1 MTLARMLRLH
11 VAAAELVAGGI
22 PSFTPFARSNKWLKM
37 SLDPG
42 VSHLPGLSIWG
53 QVTDCRPNN
62 EPKASGCKSKAFQCC
77 GFEECCPAAVS
88 IYLLTDRG
96 SRVVGITILAGRRL
110 DNLRSAGV
118 TTGLGSGIGTSA
130 TASGSRTSHWHIL

>member
-1 MTLARMLRLH
+1 VAEDEFRSWSVPAQVYRL
-11 VAAAELVAGGI
+11 
-22 PSFTPFARSNKWLKM
+22 
-37 SLDPG
+37 
-42 VSHLPGLSIWG
+42 IWG
-53 QVTDCRPNN
+53 QVTDWRPNN

-96 SRVVGITILAGRRL
+96 SRVVGIAILAGRL
-110 DNLRSAGV
+110 DNLRSAG
-118 TTGLGSGIGTSA
+118 GLGSGIGTSA